1 MKKSL
6 FFITVLFGFMFP
18 ILAQDM
24 AEEEPLESLT
34 LKKGN
39 IPEPVQKAA
48 EQLFE
53 GNTQVAWGAFPYE
66 LKDYGWSANKEYNE
80 PIDHYEIKFKGTDG
94 SDIFAVFE
102 STGELIKCKI
112 INKNAPVPKPIYASL
127 EKSEYKDWKIIGDVM
142 LIKSTQ
148 KKIQEHYALKL
159 KKDKMQKT
167 LYYNPKGELLS
178 VK

>member
-1 MKKSL
+1 MKKLL
-6 FFITVLFGFMFP
+6 FFIAVLFGFMFP

-24 AEEEPLESLT
+24 AVEEPLESLT

-66 LKDYGWSANKEYNE
+66 LKDYGWSANKEFNE
-80 PIDHYEIKFKGTDG
+80 PIDHYEIRFKAKDG

-112 INKNAPVPKPIYASL
+112 INKDATVPVKIRSAIAN
-127 EKSEYKDWKIIGDVM
+127 SEYKDWKITGDIM
-142 LIKSTQ
+142 QIKSTQ
-148 KKIQEHYALKL
+148 KKVQEHFVITLV
-159 KKDKMQKT
+159 KDKMRKT
-167 LYYNPKGELLS
+167 LYYSPDGNLLA

>member
-1 MKKSL
+1 MKKLL
-6 FFITVLFGFMFP
+6 FFILLIAGITFP
-18 ILAQDM
+18 MLAQNEDV
-24 AEEEPLESLT
+24 LESLI

-39 IPEPVQKAA
+39 IPPPVLKAA
-48 EQLFE
+48 DQLFH
-53 GNTQVAWGAFPYE
+53 GDTQVAWGSFPYE
-66 LKDYGWSANKEYNE
+66 LQDYGWHVNTDYNE
-80 PIDHYEIKFKGTDG
+80 PIDHYEIQFKGKDG

-112 INKNAPVPKPIYASL
+112 INKNAPVPRPISASI
-127 EKSEYKDWKIIGDVM
+127 EKSEYKDWRITGDIM

-148 KKIQEHYALKL
+148 KKVQEHYAVKL
-159 KKDKMQKT
+159 EKDKMQKT